1 MSDKSK
7 NGNKPKRKKHGDNG
21 VRKHARSKN
30 PPPPKKD
37 SGKKKD

>member
-7 NGNKPKRKKHGDNG
+7 NGNKPKRKKQGDNG